1 MPRIIVPV
9 TKVEKLNEYRVYP
22 HFAQAPYFAVI
33 DVLTKDNYKV
43 SIVQNPIRF
52 EPSYGFGGMGRGMGK
67 MEEVEYTMIVDGEP
81 RILKPFGKIETELYN
96 LRKDPKQQYNVLED
110 NKDIAK
116 ELGWAKDRDEMRKLP
131 LEKQKELQIKTAERV
146 AEMKNVIV
154 DTHCTVKTP
163 QGYMPGLPEW
173 VIKRLNPRTIVIVE
187 ADPEEIYRR
196 RQKDKTRKRDPDTIE
211 EINEHQQMNRAI
223 AMAYAALS
231 GATVKIVFNHDN
243 AIDEAVEQAKP
254 VLQD

>member
-1 MPRIIVPV
+1 MKNKRGLTAVRGVIVV
-9 TKVEKLNEYRVYP
+9 TGIPGVGKTTVMQKAAEGMNIKFV
-22 HFAQAPYFAVI
+22 
-33 DVLTKDNYKV
+33 T
-43 SIVQNPIRF
+43 
-52 EPSYGFGGMGRGMGK
+52 FGS
-67 MEEVEYTMIVDGEP
+67 VMI
-81 RILKPFGKIETELYN
+81 
-96 LRKDPKQQYNVLED
+96 
-110 NKDIAK
+110 DIAK

-131 LEKQKELQIKTAERV
+131 LEKQKELQIRTAERV

-173 VIKRLNPRTIVIVE
+173 VIKRLKPKTIVIVE
-187 ADPEEIYRR
+187 ADPEEIYMR
-196 RQKDKTRKRDPDTIE
+196 RQKDKTRKRDSDTID
-211 EINEHQQMNRAI
+211 EINEHQQINRAI

-254 VLQD
+254 VLQ

>member
-1 MPRIIVPV
+1 MGGVIVV
-9 TKVEKLNEYRVYP
+9 TGIPGVGKTTVMQKAAEGINIKFV
-22 HFAQAPYFAVI
+22 
-33 DVLTKDNYKV
+33 T
-43 SIVQNPIRF
+43 
-52 EPSYGFGGMGRGMGK
+52 FGS
-67 MEEVEYTMIVDGEP
+67 VMI
-81 RILKPFGKIETELYN
+81 
-96 LRKDPKQQYNVLED
+96 
-110 NKDIAK
+110 DIAK

-131 LEKQKELQIKTAERV
+131 LDKQKELQIKTAERV

-187 ADPEEIYRR
+187 AYPEEIYRR

-231 GATVKIVFNHDN
+231 GATVKIVFNHDS

>member
-1 MPRIIVPV
+1 MKNKRGLTAVRGVIVV
-9 TKVEKLNEYRVYP
+9 TGIPGVGKTTVMQKAAEGMNIKFV
-22 HFAQAPYFAVI
+22 
-33 DVLTKDNYKV
+33 T
-43 SIVQNPIRF
+43 
-52 EPSYGFGGMGRGMGK
+52 FGS
-67 MEEVEYTMIVDGEP
+67 VMI
-81 RILKPFGKIETELYN
+81 
-96 LRKDPKQQYNVLED
+96 
-110 NKDIAK
+110 DIAK

-131 LEKQKELQIKTAERV
+131 LEKQKELQIRTAERV

-173 VIKRLNPRTIVIVE
+173 VIKRLKPKTIVIVE
-187 ADPEEIYRR
+187 ADPEEIYMR
-196 RQKDKTRKRDPDTIE
+196 RQKDKTRKRDPDTID
-211 EINEHQQMNRAI
+211 EINEHQQINRAI

-254 VLQD
+254 VLQ

>member
-1 MPRIIVPV
+1 VISVGGVIVV
-9 TKVEKLNEYRVYP
+9 TGIPGVGKTTVMQKAAEGINIKFV
-22 HFAQAPYFAVI
+22 
-33 DVLTKDNYKV
+33 T
-43 SIVQNPIRF
+43 
-52 EPSYGFGGMGRGMGK
+52 FGS
-67 MEEVEYTMIVDGEP
+67 VMI
-81 RILKPFGKIETELYN
+81 
-96 LRKDPKQQYNVLED
+96 
-110 NKDIAK
+110 DIAK

-131 LEKQKELQIKTAERV
+131 LDKQKELQIKTAERV